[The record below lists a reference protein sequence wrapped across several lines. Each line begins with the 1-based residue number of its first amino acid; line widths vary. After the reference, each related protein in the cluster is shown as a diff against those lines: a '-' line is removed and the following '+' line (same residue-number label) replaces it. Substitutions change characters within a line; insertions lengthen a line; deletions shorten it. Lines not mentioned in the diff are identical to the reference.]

1 MLCVDQLP
9 TCRPPFPP
17 FAMAC
22 RSYAWRLPLLM
33 LLLCPAITLG
43 QQVDQPATQLR
54 EKLIKLQA
62 LRVEHI
68 ELSQKLAKLQEQR
81 EHITDRFT
89 QQIKQSQNQVQ
100 TSRQK
105 NQRQR
110 DDLVKIQKQ
119 IQDNLQWLIG
129 ASQIALESA
138 ANIRHPVTLSDDVQ
152 AQFNDTS
159 KALGQQS
166 QPTNNE
172 SHESFDAITHLV
184 QWLQTQRQQAS
195 RIDLANQQITLPDG
209 RTHHAYVL
217 RIGAVGE
224 YFMLEDASMC
234 GYRTA
239 TTWQTDLS
247 EARQQ
252 NITKAIGIMRGQIP
266 PALLSLPMIHAKADE

>member
-1 MLCVDQLP
+1 
-9 TCRPPFPP
+9 
-17 FAMAC
+17 MAC

-184 QWLQTQRQQAS
+184 QKLSKCFVDTHRLPEVRPLPSVLRAICRSPSPALFCVLSRGRELARPAVVLS
-195 RIDLANQQITLPDG
+195 RIPIYIVNSTI
-209 RTHHAYVL
+209 YVP
-217 RIGAVGE
+217 A
-224 YFMLEDASMC
+224 
-234 GYRTA
+234 
-239 TTWQTDLS
+239 
-247 EARQQ
+247 
-252 NITKAIGIMRGQIP
+252 AIGIP
-266 PALLSLPMIHAKADE
+266 PCPARTRRAGAAVGLQRRAPPLLDAGAQQPV